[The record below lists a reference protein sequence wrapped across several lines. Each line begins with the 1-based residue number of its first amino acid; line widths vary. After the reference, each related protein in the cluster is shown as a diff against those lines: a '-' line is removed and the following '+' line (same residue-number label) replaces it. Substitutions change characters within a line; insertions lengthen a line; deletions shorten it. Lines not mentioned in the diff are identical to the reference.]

1 MRADLAK
8 CTTER
13 ERRGA
18 RGKCFKTK
26 YRGKVK
32 VHPDTEHDYPSEYG
46 GFRSSA
52 RHRHWE
58 SKNFTDVLNP
68 LRGNIRKNIGRP
80 WDKVFSEFC
89 QVLDRR
95 GVSGYHIWT
104 HLMQEV
110 ETKTYIGQDGKIY
123 EKPSRY
129 STTPTE
135 VSGFYVHPI
144 SGFLCYKG
152 RESESERRERWSS
165 LGEKKSPEFYVPGDE
180 AWKYKDFDGVWFRY
194 KATEKKTI
202 YGTIVY
208 DLIKRQCN
216 KKEVALIRSWLE
228 IQ

>member
-1 MRADLAK
+1 MRPDLAK

-26 YRGKVK
+26 YGGKVK
-32 VHPDTEHDYPSEYG
+32 VHPDPEHDYLGEYG

-58 SKNFTDVLNP
+58 YKDFTDVLNP
-68 LRGNIRKNIGRP
+68 LRGAIRKNLGRP

-110 ETKTYIGQDGKIY
+110 TTKTYIKDGKVL
-123 EKPSRY
+123 EKTSRY
-129 STTPTE
+129 YWRDTE
-135 VSGFYVHPI
+135 VTGFYVHPETGI
-144 SGFLCYKG
+144 LCYKPHATHA
-152 RESESERRERWSS
+152 EIRERWAN
-165 LGEKKSPEFYVPGDE
+165 GQEKKAPEFYVPGNE
-180 AWKYKDFDGVWFRY
+180 AWKYKDFDGIWFRY
-194 KATEKKTI
+194 KVTASRTS
-202 YGTIVY
+202 YGTVVY
-208 DLIKRQCN
+208 DMLKRQAN
-216 KKEVALIRSWLE
+216 KKEVVWIKAQLV
-228 IQ
+228 